1 VYFSRR
7 HWRASALVDLSWQI
21 KHVWAALGRSPK
33 GEWTANANYP
43 KNAGG
48 TNETRKRFAA
58 CPPRGRHATTAAEP
72 PQNHEEHPMKKTTLS
87 ALVVIASTAVTSAA
101 LAQDV
106 AAGKTSFNKCLACHA
121 IGEGA
126 KNKVGPELNGLDG
139 RKAGTAPGYN
149 YSDANK
155 NSGITW
161 NEAEFKEYIKDPKAK
176 IPGTKMTFAGIKN
189 EKEVN
194 DLWAFI
200 SQYDKDGKTK

>member
-1 VYFSRR
+1 
-7 HWRASALVDLSWQI
+7 
-21 KHVWAALGRSPK
+21 
-33 GEWTANANYP
+33 
-43 KNAGG
+43 
-48 TNETRKRFAA
+48 
-58 CPPRGRHATTAAEP
+58 
-72 PQNHEEHPMKKTTLS
+72 MKKTILS
-87 ALVVIASTAVTSAA
+87 APIVIASSLAASAV

-106 AAGKTSFNKCLACHA
+106 AAGKSSFNKCMACHS

-139 RKAGTAPGYN
+139 RKSGTAAGYS

-161 NEAEFKEYIKDPKAK
+161 NEAQFKEYIKDPKAK
-176 IPGTKMTFAGIKN
+176 IPGTKMAFAGIKN

-194 DLWAFI
+194 DLWAFV

>member
-1 VYFSRR
+1 MNK
-7 HWRASALVDLSWQI
+7 L
-21 KHVWAALGRSPK
+21 
-33 GEWTANANYP
+33 
-43 KNAGG
+43 
-48 TNETRKRFAA
+48 
-58 CPPRGRHATTAAEP
+58 
-72 PQNHEEHPMKKTTLS
+72 TLS
-87 ALVVIASTAVTSAA
+87 ALAVIASSVAASAA

-139 RKAGTAPGYN
+139 RKSGTVPDYP

-161 NEAEFKEYIKDPKAK
+161 NEAQFKEYIKDPKAK
-176 IPGTKMTFAGIKN
+176 IPGTKMTFAGVKN
-189 EKEVN
+189 EKEIN

-200 SQYDKDGKTK
+200 SQYDKDGKIK